1 MFKPIW
7 AVLTTAAIGA
17 ATWIY
22 VARVGTRRE
31 AWDNEIY
38 FILAIPL
45 IGLTAA
51 VVSFFAPSRF
61 WRWAMFP
68 FAAQALV
75 AVVQNPTA
83 NMLPLGLIM
92 FAMFGAMCMVPAEL
106 GAAMGRRFA
115 R

>member
-7 AVLTTAAIGA
+7 AVVTAAAIGA

-22 VARVGTRRE
+22 VAQVGTRRE

-38 FILAIPL
+38 FSLAIPL
-45 IGLTAA
+45 IGLVAA
-51 VVSFFAPSRF
+51 VVSFFVPSRF
-61 WRWAMFP
+61 WRWAMIP
-68 FAAQALV
+68 FAAQALIGV
-75 AVVQNPTA
+75 LQNPTA

-92 FAMFGAMCMVPAEL
+92 FAIFGAMCMVPAAV
-106 GAAMGRRFA
+106 GAAVGRRFA